1 MQKRE
6 LPQGRLSFC
15 VGTVILCGAKQGDEI
30 RLVKGVKAGGLLVGN
45 VNF

>member
-6 LPQGRLSFC
+6 LPQGGSLFALEQLSC
-15 VGTVILCGAKQGDEI
+15 AVQSRGKI

-45 VNF
+45 ENL